1 MKLNQKRVGDD
12 SHREPKQGFQ
22 YSPKF
27 RVHAAEDNAQSPGF
41 SLTQGCQRGR
51 QASLT
56 NLRVSF
62 RASVTLR
69 LGGLAPK
76 PFPGQAQFL
85 RGLFHPFSDAASSS
99 TRGRSCVKFS
109 FMTNANAPLC

>member
-1 MKLNQKRVGDD
+1 MKMNQTRVGED
-12 SHREPKQGFQ
+12 SQREPEQRFW
-22 YSPKF
+22 YSLEL

-56 NLRVSF
+56 HLRVSF

-69 LGGLAPK
+69 LE
-76 PFPGQAQFL
+76 
-85 RGLFHPFSDAASSS
+85 
-99 TRGRSCVKFS
+99 V
-109 FMTNANAPLC
+109 